1 MNLPN
6 KLTMLR
12 VLLIPVFMVCAANC
26 WMLAAGIIFAAASLT
41 DYFDGHLARKN
52 NLVTDFG
59 KFADPLADKL
69 LTTTAFLYMLVDG
82 VCDPVV
88 LAISGPG
95 IRGLRPADGCSGRA
109 GRQGHRGQYVGQG
122 ENRAANAHH
131 LFLLLWLCGGGRV
144 FRAPGAQRVCHAGH
158 QLCAVLG
165 GGGCH
170 AHFRGKISLGQPA
183 FHQYG
188 KIIMRGGMPPV
199 PNRNGKAAA
208 REGSRAAAF
217 ERKGSGYHG
226 DTGKAFR
233 LRHFSGDPAQ
243 RAAGKDLR
251 CTGCDGGPLPPSI
264 HRRKKRV

>member
-12 VLLIPVFMVCAANC
+12 VLLIPVFMVCAANR

-88 LAISGPG
+88 LAIILAREFAVS
-95 IRGLRPADGCSGRA
+95 GLRMVAA
-109 GRQGHRGQYVGQG
+109 GAPGGKVI
-122 ENRAANAHH
+122 AANMWGKVKTA
-131 LFLLLWLCGGGRV
+131 LQMLTICFITWLCGGGRV

-188 KIIMRGGMPPV
+188 KIIMRGGMPSV
-199 PNRNGKAAA
+199 PNRNGKS
-208 REGSRAAAF
+208 GRA
-217 ERKGSGYHG
+217 
-226 DTGKAFR
+226 
-233 LRHFSGDPAQ
+233 
-243 RAAGKDLR
+243 
-251 CTGCDGGPLPPSI
+251 GGFPCG
-264 HRRKKRV
+264 RF

>member
-12 VLLIPVFMVCAANC
+12 VLLIPVFMVCAANR

-59 KFADPLADKL
+59 KFVDPLADKL
-69 LTTTAFLYMLVDG
+69 LVASALILFVEQKAMAG
-82 VCDPVV
+82 WMVCVI
-88 LAISGPG
+88 LARELRPRGAGDHSGPG

-188 KIIMRGGMPPV
+188 KIIMRGGMPSV
-199 PNRNGKAAA
+199 PNRNGKS
-208 REGSRAAAF
+208 GRA
-217 ERKGSGYHG
+217 
-226 DTGKAFR
+226 
-233 LRHFSGDPAQ
+233 
-243 RAAGKDLR
+243 
-251 CTGCDGGPLPPSI
+251 GGFPCG
-264 HRRKKRV
+264 RF